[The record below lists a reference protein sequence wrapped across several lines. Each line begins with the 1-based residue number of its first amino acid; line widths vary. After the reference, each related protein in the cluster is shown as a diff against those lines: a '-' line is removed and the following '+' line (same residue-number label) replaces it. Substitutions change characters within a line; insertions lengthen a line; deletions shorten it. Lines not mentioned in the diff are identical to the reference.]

1 MKNLKAYV
9 ESKNQWNA
17 IFGTPAMTFPLS
29 QANANDLMNS
39 IGSELSPENLHCD
52 GEASITHVRKK
63 AKYLNTVQRELEQY
77 CLSNW
82 LDTPEC
88 VYQGLTSATKDYTI
102 YI

>member
-52 GEASITHVRKK
+52 GEASITHVR
-63 AKYLNTVQRELEQY
+63 AKVKQLNSVTKQLEQY
-77 CLSNW
+77 CLDNW
-82 LDTPEC
+82 LNTPELQ
-88 VYQGLTSATKDYTI
+88 Y
-102 YI
+102 